1 MQGSP
6 NVRDATR
13 SSWGV
18 LVCWLFFAHM
28 QPAKAFD
35 IDVVDQSVVRIV
47 AMDSGGGGS
56 TGTGFVINDGDQI
69 ATNHHVVEGAKLLFV
84 LVKDGQ
90 GRRRVAADVVWVD
103 EDRDLAVISAPGLGH
118 PFLKLSTA
126 IPRKHTDV
134 VAVGF
139 PGRADDLSDSD
150 AVVESTVTQGVIER
164 VFRGSW
170 GNDDATFQIVQHSA
184 QINSGNSGGPLLN
197 ACGEVVAVNTAIPS
211 VRVNGS
217 GSRTQVQ
224 VTTGI
229 HYASHISSLVG
240 ELQKRSTSFSPTA
253 MDCTEDQIAAGNTQ
267 VVWIA
272 AGASVLALLAMILT
286 LSRPR
291 QRIVET
297 YTQWVRRNPDSARR
311 TPVQAA
317 RSDQSRSVSVPSV
330 KPPVSTAVF
339 ELTGQTLAGEPLHV
353 SIPMDRLERGVVLGR
368 NRQQCDYA
376 LPDISVS
383 RRHVKMWGDE
393 VQISV
398 LDLGSTAGTSLNHQP
413 VETSQ
418 PTTVRTDGAEI
429 QMGDIRLRGRVLR

>member
-1 MQGSP
+1 M
-6 NVRDATR
+6 RDTTGLFWAAL
-13 SSWGV
+13 G
-18 LVCWLFFAHM
+18 CLFFIFHTPHAM
-28 QPAKAFD
+28 AFD

-47 AMDSGGGGS
+47 AMGSGGNGS
-56 TGTGFVINDGDQI
+56 TGTGFVINDHDQI

-84 LVKDGQ
+84 LVKDDE
-90 GRRRVAADVVWVD
+90 GRRRVAADVVWAD
-103 EDRDLAVISAPGLGH
+103 KDRDLAVISAPGLGR
-118 PFLKLSTA
+118 PFLKLSTTT
-126 IPRKHTDV
+126 PRKHTDV

-139 PGRADDLSDSD
+139 PGRADDLSDSE

-170 GNDDATFQIVQHSA
+170 GNDDAPFQIVQHSA

-240 ELQKRSTSFSPTA
+240 ELQKRNTSFSPTA
-253 MDCTEDQIAAGNTQ
+253 MGCTEDQIATGNSQ

-272 AGASVLALLAMILT
+272 AGASGLALLAMILT

-297 YTQWVRRNPDSARR
+297 YTQWVRRNPSSSNR
-311 TPVQAA
+311 TPHKEV
-317 RSDQSRSVSVPSV
+317 RSAQSRSVVARSIQPR
-330 KPPVSTAVF
+330 VSTAVF
-339 ELTGQTLAGEPLHV
+339 ELTGQTLSGEPLHI
-353 SIPMDRLERGVVLGR
+353 SIPMAGLERGVVIGR
-368 NRQQCDYA
+368 NRQQCDFA
-376 LPDISVS
+376 LPDMSVS
-383 RRHVKMWGDE
+383 RRHVKIWGDE
-393 VQISV
+393 VQLSI
-398 LDLGSTAGTSLNHQP
+398 LDLGSTGGTRFNGQP
-413 VETSQ
+413 VGASQ
-418 PTTVRTDGAEI
+418 PMTASSDGSEI
-429 QMGDIRLRGRVLR
+429 QIGDIRLRGRVLR